1 MSTNNNSPENPNNP
15 LINEISPE
23 LRKVNPPFNKS
34 TNIPSQNINQSPQPL
49 KPKPNLAEEKIINNK
64 VIAQSVLEP
73 APNANVQASQPTIP
87 QISQL
92 LQNLS
97 NQQPTKPK
105 TPQDQ
110 TNLDLKTAAQQ
121 IMDSSLKNKDKLVI
135 NPTLPAANKLNNVA
149 PLINKPAEPNLKKA
163 PSENPFGETSKNKE
177 KKSSNAK
184 LFYILIFVAILLIP
198 LPKQVGGD
206 IEVSGAPSIDQAML
220 RPSAPG
226 TLEKFLV
233 KTGDKVF
240 PGQTVAILKSWE
252 IEEKVLEGEK
262 QLARLKSN
270 SLQLEGQLTIAGA
283 ELEKSRQE
291 FKIQKAQSVYIQKMA
306 KGLQSKQE
314 PSRIEATKKQLE
326 QIKLQAESLTQ
337 KAELHKNLAEKGVY
351 PKQSALQTAYEAAS
365 AAKQVESLSAQ
376 LKAEEEELIQKSAE
390 DIPRLDGALSVI
402 NTGTKRYMA
411 AQTDLMANNLQI
423 AEGQKQLNS
432 YKKQA
437 ESLVLKSP
445 IEGVVL
451 TLQTDLLVG
460 QNFNRG
466 DTVVVIGNL
475 NKVKVGIHLAE
486 EEANN
491 VEVGQKVTARIR
503 AVQDTVF
510 TGEVESI
517 APVNSETGEQVNKR
531 KIRDISMVLENVDG
545 KGRNALR
552 PGMTGY
558 AKIHTG
564 QWKSLLV
571 LTWDEIYKAFRLDR
585 YMDHNIFGSIF
596 SKKSS

>member
-1 MSTNNNSPENPNNP
+1 MSNNNNTPENPNRP
-15 LINEISPE
+15 LINET
-23 LRKVNPPFNKS
+23 PFQNQKTNLLNNTEINKS
-34 TNIPSQNINQSPQPL
+34 APIQPSI
-49 KPKPNLAEEKIINNK
+49 
-64 VIAQSVLEP
+64 
-73 APNANVQASQPTIP
+73 QAP
-87 QISQL
+87 QIGQL
-92 LQNLS
+92 LQNLPSLQS
-97 NQQPTKPK
+97 NKPK

-110 TNLDLKTAAQQ
+110 ANSDLKVAAQQ
-121 IMDSSLKNKDKLVI
+121 IMSGLDTKEKPISEI
-135 NPTLPAANKLNNVA
+135 LNNKA
-149 PLINKPAEPNLKKA
+149 SEPSPSAKKA
-163 PSENPFGETSKNKE
+163 VSGNPFGETSKNKE
-177 KKSSNAK
+177 KQSSNIK
-184 LFYILIFVAILLIP
+184 LVYALIFLGVLLIP
-198 LPKQVGGD
+198 LPKQVGGE
-206 IEVSGAPSIDQAML
+206 IEVSGAPSVDQAML

-226 TLEKFLV
+226 VLETFLV

-240 PGQTVAILKSWE
+240 PGQTVAVLKSWE

-262 QLARLKSN
+262 QLARLKAS
-270 SLQLEGQLTIAGA
+270 SLQLQSQAMISQA

-291 FKIQKAQSVYIQKMA
+291 FNVQKAQSTYIQNLA
-306 KGLQSKQE
+306 KRLEKKEE
-314 PSRIEATKKQLE
+314 PARIEATKKQLE

-337 KAELHKNLAEKGVY
+337 KAELHKNLAQKGVY
-351 PKQSALQTAYEAAS
+351 PKQAALQTAYEAAS

-376 LKAEEEELIQKSAE
+376 LKAEKEELRQKSAE
-390 DIPRLDGALSVI
+390 DKPRLGEAFSTV
-402 NTGTKRYMA
+402 NTYSQRYIA
-411 AQTDLMANNLQI
+411 TQTDLMANDLQI
-423 AEGQKQLNS
+423 AEAEKQLNS
-432 YKKQA
+432 YRKQA

-475 NKVKVGIHLAE
+475 DKVKVGIHLAE

-491 VEVGQKVTARIR
+491 IEVGQKVTARIR

-510 TGEVESI
+510 NGVVESI

-531 KIRDISMVLENVDG
+531 KIRDISMVLDNVNG
-545 KGRNALR
+545 KKRNALR

-571 LTWDEIYKAFRLDR
+571 LTWDELYKAFRLDR
-585 YMDHNIFGSIF
+585 YMDHNIFGSF
-596 SKKSS
+596 FNKK